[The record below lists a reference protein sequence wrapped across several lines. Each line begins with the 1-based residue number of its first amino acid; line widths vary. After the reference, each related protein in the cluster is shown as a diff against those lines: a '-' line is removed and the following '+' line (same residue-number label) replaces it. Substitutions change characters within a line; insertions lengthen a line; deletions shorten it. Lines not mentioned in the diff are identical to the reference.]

1 MMSYSR
7 ALIGHAGQRGAA
19 LFMAL
24 IILLVLTL
32 LGVVGMNVSKLEN
45 LMAVNNQF
53 QTSALND
60 SEYVLTRGIEDIQGI
75 ADAGL
80 PYPFTGYYY
89 DISDTSVQ
97 PEDYVW
103 SGFNTQPV
111 TLPDGDTGEYV
122 IVYAGLFNADGEPTD
137 YASVTSPL
145 AGGAV
150 DAFIVSA
157 QSKSS
162 KGAKRTVQSVV
173 ATDPLTP

>member
-1 MMSYSR
+1 MMSYHQVHIS
-7 ALIGHAGQRGAA
+7 HAGQRGAA

-24 IILLVLTL
+24 IILLVLTI

-45 LMAVNNQF
+45 MMAGNIQF
-53 QTSALND
+53 QTTALND
-60 SEYVLTRGIEDIQGI
+60 AEYVLTRGVEDIQGI

-80 PYPFTGYYY
+80 PYPFTSYYY

-97 PEDYVW
+97 PEKYVW
-103 SGFNTQPV
+103 SGFNTQTV
-111 TLPDGDTGEYV
+111 TLPDGDTGKYV

-137 YASVTSPL
+137 YVSATSPL
-145 AGGAV
+145 PGGAV

-157 QSKSS
+157 QSESS

>member
-1 MMSYSR
+1 MLYSR

-32 LGVVGMNVSKLEN
+32 LGVVGMNVSNLEN
-45 LMAVNNQF
+45 LMAGNNQF

-60 SEYVLTRGIEDIQGI
+60 SEYVLARGVEDILGI
-75 ADAGL
+75 ADADQ
-80 PYPFTGYYY
+80 PYPFTDYYY

-97 PEDYVW
+97 PEKYVW
-103 SGFNTQPV
+103 SGFNTQGV
-111 TLPDGDTGEYV
+111 TLPDGGTGKYV
-122 IVYAGLFNADGEPTD
+122 IVYAGLFNADGEPMD
-137 YASVTSPL
+137 YIGATSPL
-145 AGGAV
+145 PGGSV

-157 QSKSS
+157 QSESS

-173 ATDPLTP
+173 ATDPLPK